1 MIAAGIYEPTVFF
14 IRNQGSVQATPARQ
28 ISFEDSLVF
37 ERLHEQ
43 VYRDLGFQLAEV
55 PAGPLADR
63 VALIRRTVT
72 SQGATRLPPR
82 PT

>member
-1 MIAAGIYEPTVFF
+1 MLPAA
-14 IRNQGSVQATPARQ
+14 ARQ

-43 VYRDLGFQLAEV
+43 VYRDLGFELVEV

-63 VALIRRTVT
+63 VALIRQTV
-72 SQGATRLPPR
+72 SRHRQAS
-82 PT
+82 